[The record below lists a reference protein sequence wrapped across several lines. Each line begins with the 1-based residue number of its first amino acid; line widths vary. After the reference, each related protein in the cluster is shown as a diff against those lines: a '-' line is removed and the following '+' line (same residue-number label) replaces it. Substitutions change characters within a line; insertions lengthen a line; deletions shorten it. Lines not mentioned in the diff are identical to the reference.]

1 MPGAMNSRPS
11 IIERALQLAKSGQY
25 ATVQDIR
32 AQLILENYASVDA
45 LIRGNTLVAQLRGR
59 ISAARTED

>member
-1 MPGAMNSRPS
+1 MLGAVNNRPS

-25 ATVQDIR
+25 ATVEDIR
-32 AQLILENYASVDA
+32 AQLVLEDYASVDA
-45 LIRGNTLVAQLRGR
+45 VIRGSTLVAQLRGR